1 MSGIRV
7 LLLLGGVF
15 LWALVPLAGVTLEYV
30 AHACFVVE
38 SSAGERIVIDPFNGN
53 RWLGYS
59 FPGGIEADAVAV
71 THAHYDHDAAY
82 YISRAP
88 VFRKPGEY
96 AVGGLRLTGVQGKH
110 AEPYGKEFGQGN
122 TLWVIEA
129 DGVRIAH
136 LGDTGPLDAEMV
148 RGLGRVDVL
157 LLPVD
162 GDEHILKFAEVE
174 AIIAALRPK
183 VTIPMHYRLTRLT
196 ELPASLGPIEPWLER
211 RPEAVR
217 LRSNRVALTTEKLA
231 KAGQIWVLSPAPD
244 VKPWGPKMREAERL
258 RLAARKVPEKEAI
271 KLLRRAASMAP
282 GAMRPSLELARKLDG
297 AGRSDEAAVVLRD
310 ALSRSARMDWEF
322 IILAR
327 ELLARIHE
335 RRGER
340 DLAAIQYRIIL
351 TDSDWLEPLRRA
363 REFFAAHP
371 ANR

>member
-1 MSGIRV
+1 MSG
-7 LLLLGGVF
+7 LPPFLLLGSVF
-15 LWALVPLAGVTLEYV
+15 LGSLTPLAGVTLEYV

-38 SSAGERIVIDPFNGN
+38 ASSGERIVIDPFNGN

-59 FPGGIEADAVAV
+59 FPGGVEADAVAV
-71 THAHYDHDAAY
+71 THAHYDHNAAY

-96 AVGGLRLTGVQGKH
+96 AVGGLRLTGVPGKH

-136 LGDTGPLDAEMV
+136 LGDTGPLDAEMI

-162 GDEHILKFAEVE
+162 GDEHILKFPEVE

-183 VTIPMHYRLTRLT
+183 VTVPMHYRLTGLT
-196 ELPASLGPIEPWLER
+196 ELPASLGPIDPWLKS

-217 LRSNRVALTTEKLA
+217 LSSNRVALTPEKLA
-231 KAGQIWVLSPAPD
+231 QAGQTWVFPPSPD
-244 VKPWGPKMREAERL
+244 VKPWGPRMREAERL
-258 RLAARKVPEKEAI
+258 RLAARTAPEQEAI
-271 KLLRRAASMAP
+271 KQLRRAAALAP

-297 AGRSDEAAVVLRD
+297 AGNSEDAAAVLRD
-310 ALSRSARMDWEF
+310 ALSRSTQMDREF
-322 IILAR
+322 TVLAR
-327 ELLARIHE
+327 ELLAQIYE
-335 RRGER
+335 RRG
-340 DLAAIQYRIIL
+340 DNALAAIQYRIIL
-351 TDSDWLEPLRRA
+351 AESDWLEPARRA
-363 REFFAAHP
+363 REFLAKQP
-371 ANR
+371 R